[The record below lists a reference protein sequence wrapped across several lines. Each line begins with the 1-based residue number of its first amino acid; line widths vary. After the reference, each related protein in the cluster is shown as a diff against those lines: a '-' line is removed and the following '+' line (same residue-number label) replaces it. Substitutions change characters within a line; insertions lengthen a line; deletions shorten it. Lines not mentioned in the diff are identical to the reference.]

1 MRTITI
7 ANQKGGCGKTT
18 TAVNTAT
25 ALAFLQNRVLLVD
38 LDSQCHST
46 IGLGLRLS
54 MEKKNL
60 YDAIMNEQM
69 SMMEVITKTDINGL
83 DLIQSS
89 ILVSGLEVELANVRG
104 REYIL
109 RRRLMQL
116 SSDYD
121 ICIIDCSPS
130 LNLLTL
136 NALIASTD
144 ILIPVQAHYYALEG
158 LKQVL
163 ETIDIVKSR
172 FRAYPNN
179 P

>member
-18 TAVNTAT
+18 TAVNTAS
-25 ALAFLQNRVLLVD
+25 ALAMLGYKVLLVD
-38 LDSQCHST
+38 LDSQSHST
-46 IGLGLRLS
+46 LGLGIQPS
-54 MEKKNL
+54 TQEKNL
-60 YDAIMNEQM
+60 YDAIKDEHL
-69 SMMEVITKTDINGL
+69 SMLDIAAPTNIKGL
-83 DLIQSS
+83 DLIPSS
-89 ILVSGLEVELANVRG
+89 ILVSGLEVELTPCYE
-104 REYIL
+104 REFIL
-109 RRRLMQL
+109 SRRL
-116 SSDYD
+116 SRIKDYYD
-121 ICIIDCSPS
+121 ICVIDCSPS